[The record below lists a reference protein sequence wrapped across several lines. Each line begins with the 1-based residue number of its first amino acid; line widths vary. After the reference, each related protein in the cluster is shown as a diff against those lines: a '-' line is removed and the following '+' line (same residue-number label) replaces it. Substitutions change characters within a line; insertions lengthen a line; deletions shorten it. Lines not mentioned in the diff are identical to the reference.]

1 MSVLVHKWFMCA
13 VHVGM
18 FCINTVCRFAAAN
31 FHASPI
37 YLAYTDFTED
47 PRDVST
53 LIGRT
58 VTFECSYTGLIAP
71 HWDVFIPDQNGTLR
85 MTPTHSSLTEGEMED
100 LDVGG
105 YINYVS
111 STDQV
116 ATLEVLVTRES
127 NGSEF
132 LCEFSLAGGASASTQ
147 RASLTVFGEC
157 VDCKL
162 KCTGSLAP
170 QVCGCPLIT
179 HACTHTHT
187 HTRTH
192 THTHTHTNTHKYVQL
207 VDKHIYCSHV

>member
-1 MSVLVHKWFMCA
+1 MCA
-13 VHVGM
+13 VHVGII
-18 FCINTVCRFAAAN
+18 CINTVCRFAPAN

-37 YLAYTDFTED
+37 YPAYTGFTED
-47 PRDVST
+47 PTNVST

-58 VTFECSYTGLIAP
+58 VTFECRYTGPIAP
-71 HWDVFIPDQNGTLR
+71 HWDVFIPDQSGTLLDE
-85 MTPTHSSLTEGEMED
+85 TPTHSSLTEGEMVD

-105 YINYVS
+105 YINYTS
-111 STDQV
+111 SAGGV

-157 VDCKL
+157 NDCKL
-162 KCTGSLAP
+162 KCTGNLAP

-179 HACTHTHT
+179 HTHTHT
-187 HTRTH
+187 HARTHARTH
-192 THTHTHTNTHKYVQL
+192 THTHTHTQRYTSTY
-207 VDKHIYCSHV
+207 S